1 MRHLPNPINLDW
13 EYQPSPNILD
23 LVSWPDPRTLK
34 KSVFHKVVNTVSAGV
49 LFFQLERNVSVS
61 ERFGVPFRGCTVHL
75 YIYIQDKLIINYA
88 LQSTNTMSSKHN
100 FKI

>member
-1 MRHLPNPINLDW
+1 MTQI
-13 EYQPSPNILD
+13 
-23 LVSWPDPRTLK
+23 
-34 KSVFHKVVNTVSAGV
+34 VFNKVVNTVSVGV
-49 LFFQLERNVSVS
+49 SFFQLEWNVSVS
-61 ERFGVPFRGCTVHL
+61 ERFGIVLFI